1 MNLKKKLTSALS
13 LVLVLSMLL
22 SSAAMATDLADAE
35 AGSASSSSSEPVE
48 PTEPVANDPDASTEE
63 PTEPAEPTEP
73 TTPEEP
79 TVEPA
84 ADPEPAVMTAA
95 KGWAVGDNG
104 AWAYTYTGLDG
115 NDVLAGDP
123 KTYPSGKVQVL
134 YVPEQ
139 ACAVGDTTVT
149 RTAGF
154 YAFSNG
160 VWLKDYTTITDG
172 KDNPVLFNGVTEVE
186 IRQDGHAYQLD
197 SKDCKYTG
205 SRLMSFKV
213 TDSESKGELFTG
225 RWINPK
231 NNVRYRYKNGALYTG
246 YGLGTEKTPNLYY
259 YYKGL
264 YQKTTDKSGKTIYD
278 GKKSVTAMKS
288 NSGYHLFEGKLYYA
302 STDTLSKKK
311 TSPYASPF
319 TGRWINEEDGVKRR
333 YEKGVPY
340 NGFGLGTQSTPC
352 LYYYVDGLYQ
362 KTKDKHGKIVYDGI
376 KSREE
381 LESYLGDGKVW
392 NGKLY
397 VATEATLVGTKT
409 QPYATPLTGYRII
422 DGKLYTYTK
431 GTGVLFTGRW
441 TNPDDGVKRRYEKG
455 VPYNGFGLGTQS
467 TPCLYY
473 YVDGLYQKT
482 KDKHGK
488 VIYNG
493 EKSKV
498 ELEAYL
504 DNGKVWNGKL
514 YVATEATLVGTNTQ
528 PYAVPLTGYRMVNG
542 KMYKYTKGTGVLF
555 TGVYNG
561 TESSLKQYKGHYFS
575 KGVKQKLPDGWKT
588 VGGKRYYNKND
599 KPLVGWHYVKCNG
612 NTYYYYFKD
621 GAQVKDLFAHFGK
634 SYLKKKMVVNVNRP
648 NHTVD
653 MLLYNSKTK
662 KYDIPAKSFVTTT
675 PEENAHFKT
684 GSYKLTYRRK
694 WWSFKNPKT
703 GKVSYYQYA
712 TRVDGTYG
720 ALIHS
725 SRYTAKS
732 VKALAWKTYNNL
744 GANRSYYCIR
754 VQCGNAKLIYDCVGA
769 QGSGKVLCKFSNS
782 KTQGPNGK
790 VTMANSGGKVKP
802 GTKMDPTDPAAK
814 KK

>member
-104 AWAYTYTGLDG
+104 EWTYTYTGLDG

-172 KDNPVLFNGVTEVE
+172 KDNPVLFKSVTEVE
-186 IRQDGHAYQLD
+186 IRQDGNAYQLENA
-197 SKDCKYTG
+197 KYTG
-205 SRLMSFKV
+205 ERLMSFQV
-213 TDSESKGELFTG
+213 TDGESKGELFTG
-225 RWINPK
+225 RWKNPNK
-231 NNVRYRYKNGALYTG
+231 YNVQYRYKDGVVYTG

-264 YQKTTDKSGKTIYD
+264 YQKVTVTVKKKTVVVYD
-278 GKKSVTAMKS
+278 GKKSLSKIKS
-288 NSGYHLFEGKLYYA
+288 NNGYHLFEGKLYYA
-302 STDTLSKKK
+302 SATTLSKKK

-340 NGFGLGTQSTPC
+340 NGFGLGTEKTP
-352 LYYYVDGLYQ
+352 
-362 KTKDKHGKIVYDGI
+362 
-376 KSREE
+376 
-381 LESYLGDGKVW
+381 
-392 NGKLY
+392 N
-397 VATEATLVGTKT
+397 
-409 QPYATPLTGYRII
+409 
-422 DGKLYTYTK
+422 
-431 GTGVLFTGRW
+431 
-441 TNPDDGVKRRYEKG
+441 
-455 VPYNGFGLGTQS
+455 
-467 TPCLYY
+467 LYY

-493 EKSKV
+493 HKSKE

-504 DNGKVWNGKL
+504 GDGKTWTDKKL
-514 YVATEATLVGTNTQ
+514 YVATEATLVGTKTQ
-528 PYAVPLTGYRMVNG
+528 PYATPLTGYRMVNG

-561 TESSLKQYKGHYFS
+561 TESSLKKYKGHYFK

-612 NTYYYYFKD
+612 NTYYYYFDKD

-675 PEENAHFKT
+675 PEANAHFQT
-684 GSYKLTYRRK
+684 GSYKLTYRRR
-694 WWSFKNPKT
+694 WWSFTNPDSKKT
-703 GKVSYYQYA
+703 SYYQYA
-712 TRVDGTYG
+712 TRVQGTYG

-782 KTQGPNGK
+782 KTKGPNGK
-790 VTMANSGGKVKP
+790 VTIANSGGKVKA